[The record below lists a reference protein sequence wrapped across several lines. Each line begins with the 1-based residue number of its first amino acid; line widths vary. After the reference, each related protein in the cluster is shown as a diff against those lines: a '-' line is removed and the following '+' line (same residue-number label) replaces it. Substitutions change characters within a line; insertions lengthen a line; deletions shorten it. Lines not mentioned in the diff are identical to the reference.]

1 MTADFLT
8 RFFGQVLAR
17 PGGPPVANTRIEQ
30 PPSLQVVFDEVP
42 EYDADVLTL
51 ALRSYHPELSAA
63 TVEFHASPRKPE
75 PGEEES
81 PPDVFGLFGW
91 SRHVVKLIGFNS
103 PMPKDVLEA
112 CVRPA
117 HYEDEVKQ
125 LAYSHAA
132 HAILYYAGYDGDP
145 LEQYVAVA
153 AVAGCLARFGAVA
166 VLNETAHTSVP
177 AVVLLP
183 DEADDLDILTAIRG
197 MPLPFL
203 FAGFVK
209 LEIEGDAGIWM
220 RTYGA
225 HVLGLPDLAFRA
237 DGHHQGTFAFHAF
250 ANMLAYLRESGKSFL
265 PGDTMQV
272 GEKVFLTLR
281 ERTESE
287 WYLESDGEMLVC
299 ETGERGA

>member
-1 MTADFLT
+1 MTSDSLN
-8 RFFGQVLAR
+8 RFFGQGR
-17 PGGPPVANTRIEQ
+17 PTPGGPPVANTRIEH
-30 PPSLQVVFDEVP
+30 PPSLQVVFDAIP
-42 EYDADVLTL
+42 ELDADALTL
-51 ALRSYHPELSAA
+51 ALRSYHSELAAASA
-63 TVEFHASPRKPE
+63 EFFASPRTAE
-75 PGEEES
+75 PGDEGV
-81 PPDVFGLFGW
+81 PPDIYGLFGW
-91 SRHVVKLIGFNS
+91 GRHVVKLIGFNS
-103 PMPKDVLEA
+103 PMPKEVVET

-125 LAYSHAA
+125 LAYTHTA

-177 AVVLLP
+177 AIVLLP

-197 MPLPFL
+197 LPLPFL

-209 LEIEGDAGIWM
+209 LEIEEEPGVWM

-225 HVLGLPDLAFRA
+225 HVLGLPDLALRA
-237 DGHHQGTFAFHAF
+237 EGHHQGTFAFHAF
-250 ANMLAYLRESGKSFL
+250 ANMLAYLRESGKSFI
-265 PGDTMQV
+265 PGDSMQV
-272 GEKVFLTLR
+272 GERTFFTLR
-281 ERTESE
+281 ERTEAE

-299 ETGERGA
+299 ERSET